1 MRGFLFYGDNM
12 AASGTELV
20 AAQQGTS
27 WDTAWPQVTP
37 NGVGSQNLD
46 LLQIVIQGQVGGLNT
61 VNCVLNVD
69 HAGVVHNPA
78 SSPTDGTR
86 VGVFQSRLA
95 AGDTTAHYFADAF
108 ANPSQSDILQVINPS
123 GGNVVNY
130 LDYLG
135 VSH

>member
-1 MRGFLFYGDNM
+1 M
-12 AASGTELV
+12 AASGTELI

-27 WDTAWPQVTP
+27 WDTAWPQVSP

-46 LLQIVIQGQVGGLNT
+46 LIQIVDQGGL
-61 VNCVLNVD
+61 VVLNVD
-69 HAGVVHNPA
+69 HAGVVHNPKSNA
-78 SSPTDGTR
+78 TNGTR
-86 VGVFQSRLA
+86 VGVFQTRLA
-95 AGDTTAHYFADAF
+95 SGDTTAHYFADAF
-108 ANPSQSDILQVINPS
+108 TNPSQSDILQVINPS